1 MPRSRTRK
9 RLPPRRRG
17 PRGSV
22 ETPKLVS
29 LNRRSPGNPIALAV
43 QRVLSGVI
51 LWKGRAGR
59 LRGGTVLLALA
70 LALALSSTASAD
82 GGTGT
87 LPGDTG
93 PLIDALRT
101 LAKVIVNTL
110 IAVAAIL
117 MVVGVATGF
126 VAGQLLTTLG
136 APYGASTAM
145 LRVVSVILLAVG
157 AFLTTVIA
165 NAVIDAVAGMVPPT
179 DIRVPTPGGGSGYL
193 EQLLPAARAWAQ
205 SWLAQGIVPF
215 DS

>member
-1 MPRSRTRK
+1 MPRSRARK

-29 LNRRSPGNPIALAV
+29 VNRRSPGNPIALAV

-82 GGTGT
+82 GGTGAV
-87 LPGDTG
+87 PGDTG

-165 NAVIDAVAGMVPPT
+165 NTVIDAVAGMVPPT
-179 DIRVPTPGGGSGYL
+179 EIRVPTPGGGSGYL

-205 SWLAQGIVPF
+205 SWLAQGIIPF